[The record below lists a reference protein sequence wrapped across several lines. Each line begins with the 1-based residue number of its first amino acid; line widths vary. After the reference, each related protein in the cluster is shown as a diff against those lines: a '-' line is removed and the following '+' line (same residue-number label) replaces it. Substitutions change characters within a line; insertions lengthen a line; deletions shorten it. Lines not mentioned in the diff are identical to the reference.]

1 MHDYCARQ
9 QILTL
14 TASFAAN
21 ATARRYIYGMV
32 GDRIRETRLSQRL
45 SLAQVAEKADISAAT
60 LSRIETNKQNV
71 DLGLFLTI
79 ARVLNTSAK
88 DLLGE
93 DGEGAVGEGGDPL
106 VRKIAALDTAERT
119 LLWRQ
124 LADSQRQA
132 RAGARR
138 NLSQQ
143 VEELL
148 AQVEFLHQEL
158 LAVKTR
164 VRRR

>member
-1 MHDYCARQ
+1 
-9 QILTL
+9 
-14 TASFAAN
+14 
-21 ATARRYIYGMV
+21 
-32 GDRIRETRLSQRL
+32 L

-79 ARVLNTSAK
+79 ARVLHTSARE
-88 DLLGE
+88 LLGE
-93 DGEGAVGEGGDPL
+93 EGEAAVGEGGDPL
-106 VRKIAALDTAERT
+106 VRKIASLNTTERT
-119 LLWRQ
+119 QLWRE
-124 LADSQRQA
+124 LADSRRQVHSIS
-132 RAGARR
+132 RR

-158 LAVKTR
+158 LSVRSR
-164 VRRR
+164 VQPK